1 MEGGGNLQ
9 RILVGSMQALLQWKN
24 GPTPPSGGVR
34 MASLVEYRVTV
45 HTGKML
51 CAGTDAKVYITI
63 VGDKYTTHRHN
74 LDSWRDDFERGDER
88 TYRFLDG
95 DVGRM
100 ELIIAH

>member
-24 GPTPPSGGVR
+24 RPTPPSGGVR

-51 CAGTDAKVYITI
+51 CAGTDAQLVLVCLAN
-63 VGDKYTTHRHN
+63 VGK
-74 LDSWRDDFERGDER
+74 
-88 TYRFLDG
+88 
-95 DVGRM
+95 
-100 ELIIAH
+100 